1 MEVEAE
7 ARSTQ
12 TTARTSTRSEV
23 VEVVTRGER
32 RRIWSDEQKR
42 LIVLEAMQPGALVT
56 EVARRWGVGTGL
68 IYTWRRQMRQ
78 GELGAMPVPAPAFA
92 QVTIAS
98 PPAMAEPEPAAPVPE
113 VPAEADG
120 SDAGLIEVALPC
132 GATVR
137 VGRDVDEAALRRVLS
152 AVRAR

>member
-1 MEVEAE
+1 MEADVEATSTHTS
-7 ARSTQ
+7 ARMG
-12 TTARTSTRSEV
+12 TRSEV

-32 RRIWSDEQKR
+32 RRMWSEEQKQ
-42 LIVLEAMQPGALVT
+42 LIVADAMQPGALVT
-56 EVARRWGVGTGL
+56 EVARRWGIGTGL

-78 GELGAMPVPAPAFA
+78 GALGAMPVPAFA
-92 QVTIAS
+92 EVTVT
-98 PPAMAEPEPAAPVPE
+98 PPSAMAEPEPLAPPPE
-113 VPAEADG
+113 VSVAADDRG
-120 SDAGLIEVALPC
+120 AGRIEVALPC

>member
-7 ARSTQ
+7 ATSTH

-42 LIVLEAMQPGALVT
+42 LIVLEAMQPEALVT

-68 IYTWRRQMRQ
+68 IYTWRRQLRQ
-78 GELGAMPVPAPAFA
+78 GELGAVPVPAPTFA
-92 QVTIAS
+92 QVTVES
-98 PPAMAEPEPAAPVPE
+98 PPVIAEPEPAAPVPE
-113 VPAEADG
+113 APAEAGG
-120 SDAGLIEVALPC
+120 SDAGVIEVALPC

-137 VGRDVDEAALRRVLS
+137 VGRHVDEAALRRVLS

>member
-1 MEVEAE
+1 MEIEAE
-7 ARSTQ
+7 ATSTH

-42 LIVLEAMQPGALVT
+42 LIVLDAMQPGALVT

-78 GELGAMPVPAPAFA
+78 GELGAMPVPVPTFA
-92 QVTIAS
+92 QVTVES
-98 PPAMAEPEPAAPVPE
+98 LPAPAEPEPEPEPAAPMPE
-113 VPAEADG
+113 VPAEAG
-120 SDAGLIEVALPC
+120 GGDA
-132 GATVR
+132 
-137 VGRDVDEAALRRVLS
+137 
-152 AVRAR
+152 

>member
-1 MEVEAE
+1 MEGEAE
-7 ARSTQ
+7 ATSTH
-12 TTARTSTRSEV
+12 TSERTSTRSEV

-42 LIVLEAMQPGALVT
+42 LIVLDAMQPGALVT
-56 EVARRWGVGTGL
+56 EVARRWGIGTGL

-78 GELGAMPVPAPAFA
+78 GELGAMPVPAFA
-92 QVTIAS
+92 AVTVA
-98 PPAMAEPEPAAPVPE
+98 PPAMAEPEPTAASAVR
-113 VPAEADG
+113 AEAGDRG
-120 SDAGLIEVALPC
+120 AGLIEVALPC

-152 AVRAR
+152 AVRAP